1 MADPASVAL
10 SFLHLLFALLW
21 VGGTYFFYRV
31 FQPGLAILPLELQRK
46 VNQRVGGRV
55 VLLTWLAVAGV
66 AATGL
71 ASASLRGTLALS
83 DLAGTLRGQLLLAEA
98 GVFVAAALLARRLAK
113 TLPILWKEPSMEG
126 VKSAQVRVA
135 KAARIQL
142 CLLLGVLLLEA
153 ARAGL

>member
-1 MADPASVAL
+1 MAEPGAIAL
-10 SFLHLLFALLW
+10 NFFHLLFALLW

-46 VNQRVGGRV
+46 VNQRVAGRV
-55 VLLTWLAVAGV
+55 VLLTWLAIAGI

-71 ASASLRGTLALS
+71 LSAASRGGLGPS

-98 GVFVAAALLARRLAK
+98 GLFVAAALLARRLAK
-113 TLPILWKEPSMEG
+113 TLPILWKEPSIEG
-126 VKSAQVRVA
+126 VKSAQERIARTARV
-135 KAARIQL
+135 QL
-142 CLLLGVLLLEA
+142 YLLLGVLLLEA